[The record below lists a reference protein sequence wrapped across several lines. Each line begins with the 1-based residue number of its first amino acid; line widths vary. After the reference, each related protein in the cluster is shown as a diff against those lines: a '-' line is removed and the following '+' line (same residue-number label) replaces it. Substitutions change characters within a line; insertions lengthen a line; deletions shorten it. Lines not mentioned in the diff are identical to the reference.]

1 MALSLAFI
9 VIIHAV
15 NVYDPLVV
23 LSRVTLY
30 LHNVLI
36 RSSLNL
42 CLAVTT
48 SVEDQSL
55 FLLRDARVL
64 GNLIFC
70 TEHLMLGR

>member
-15 NVYDPLVV
+15 NIYDPLVV

-30 LHNVLI
+30 LNNVLI
-36 RSSLNL
+36 GSSLNL
-42 CLAVTT
+42 CLTVTT

-70 TEHLMLGR
+70 TEYLMLGR